1 MADDPKNF
9 SKREMRL
16 AYAGAAGFVVLTL
29 AAAAHWARAG
39 EIIYAT
45 RILSQL
51 ANCF

>member
-1 MADDPKNF
+1 MADEPK
-9 SKREMRL
+9 SLPKRETRL

-29 AAAAHWARAG
+29 AAVALWARAG
-39 EIIYAT
+39 DIVFAT

>member
-1 MADDPKNF
+1 
-9 SKREMRL
+9 MRL

-29 AAAAHWARAG
+29 VAMLLWARIG
-39 EIIYAT
+39 ETVFIS